1 MDDILGGTK
10 EVQDEGPCEV
20 HNDPG
25 EVDFHMVGDMTV
37 KGNLARSLH
46 NQGHIQ
52 EPNAGWRSMV

>member
-1 MDDILGGTK
+1 
-10 EVQDEGPCEV
+10 
-20 HNDPG
+20 
-25 EVDFHMVGDMTV
+25 MVGDMTV